1 MQEAELQREIL
12 NAFEYDSNIKI
23 FRNNTGMIK
32 AENKRLVRFGQV
44 GSADILGIV
53 KHFRCKRCN
62 ASQDGV
68 FLAIEV
74 KSDKGKV
81 TEHQQ
86 KWLDTISNFN
96 GICMVIKPEPDDPV
110 HLKQRI
116 EQKIYS
122 SICPSCYEKGV
133 LK

>member
-1 MQEAELQREIL
+1 MREAELQREIL
-12 NAFEYDSNIKI
+12 NAFEYDPNIKL

-44 GSADILGIV
+44 GSADLLGIV
-53 KHFRCKRCN
+53 KHFRCKKCD

-81 TEHQQ
+81 TELQ
-86 KWLDTISNFN
+86 KRWQETISKYS
-96 GICMVIKPEPDDPV
+96 GIVLVVRPEPDDPV
-110 HLKQRI
+110 YLRRRI
-116 EQKIYS
+116 EQQIYS
-122 SICPSCYEKGV
+122 RICPHCQRRE
-133 LK
+133 